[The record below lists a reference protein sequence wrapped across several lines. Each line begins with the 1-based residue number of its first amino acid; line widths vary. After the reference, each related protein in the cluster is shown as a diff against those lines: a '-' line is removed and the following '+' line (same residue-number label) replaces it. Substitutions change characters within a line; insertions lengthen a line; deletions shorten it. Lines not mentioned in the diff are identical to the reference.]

1 MHIDSKGNVTKY
13 EITPSIIRSRKKMTY
28 DNVNLILEDNII
40 PDGYEIG
47 YNSVKEISKK
57 INNSFYTMKGYD
69 VDSKELYQ
77 NDLFSNEIERFL
89 YSYE

>member
-1 MHIDSKGNVTKY
+1 MKIIGIIAAMEEEFE
-13 EITPSIIRSRKKMTY
+13 EIA
-28 DNVNLILEDNII
+28 NIMS
-40 PDGYEIG
+40 E
-47 YNSVKEISKK
+47 VKEKEISKK
-57 INNSFYTMKGYD
+57 INNSFYAMKGYD